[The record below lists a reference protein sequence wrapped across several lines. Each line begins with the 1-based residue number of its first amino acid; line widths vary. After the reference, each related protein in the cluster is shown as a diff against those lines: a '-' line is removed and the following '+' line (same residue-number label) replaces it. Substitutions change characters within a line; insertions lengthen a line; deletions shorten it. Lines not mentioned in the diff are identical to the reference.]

1 MSLEQYNVQTNPFLA
16 LSKGIKS
23 GDRSSSNLGHA
34 LILQGAHHAQVME
47 HLDRSHQLEEQR
59 AASARA
65 HESEMQGRQHSF
77 EAGQT
82 AAGFAHQKELF
93 KTIHRGA
100 QAGTTI
106 KLGSGDFKAEFT
118 KRQSKP
124 RTVAAPAAPVAQE
137 VPTAPVAEKKPKL
150 MWNNPSTGKIEPRP
164 EGMATPK
171 PATKKSTPKKKK

>member
-1 MSLEQYNVQTNPFLA
+1 MSLEQYNVKTNPFLA
-16 LSKGIKS
+16 LSRGIKT
-23 GDRSSSNLGHA
+23 GDRRSSNLGHA

-59 AASARA
+59 ATSARA

-82 AAGFAHQKELF
+82 AATFAHQKDLF

-100 QAGTTI
+100 QSGTTI
-106 KLGSGDFKAEFT
+106 KLGAGDFKAEFT
-118 KRQSKP
+118 KRQPKT
-124 RTVAAPAAPVAQE
+124 RTVATPAAPAAQE
-137 VPTAPVAEKKPKL
+137 TPAASVEEKKPKL

-171 PATKKSTPKKKK
+171 PATKKSASKKRK